1 MEVKIGGKS
10 GTTTQS
16 VQVPPE
22 VLARYNSVNAQ
33 AQSVAQTPFQ
43 QYSSDPNAFVAPLT
57 AAQNYGLQQTSNY
70 ANAAQPGISAAEN
83 MTQQAASGVTPQS
96 LNTQAYMNPYE
107 ANVIAPTAALMQ
119 QQFGQ
124 AQSGALGNAVQSGA
138 FGGDRAGIAN
148 ANLQQQQGLAYGQ
161 TMGNLLNQNYS
172 QALGAAQQ
180 QQGVNLGAQ
189 QFNAQQQLAAGNQ
202 LGNLAQ
208 AGQQSGLAGAQALMG
223 AGQSQQQTEQ
233 AGLTA
238 LYNQFLQQQSYP
250 FQTAQFLAN
259 IAEGTGALSGQ
270 TTSTTQ
276 PMPFFS
282 DRRLKED
289 IKEIG
294 KAKNGLPIY
303 SFRYKDD
310 PDKLTRI
317 GFMADE
323 VEKKH
328 PDAVGLAGGYKTV
341 DYDRA
346 ARAEG
351 GLVGDL
357 DQGETYGRGG
367 FDVGGFAGAQGYDP
381 SWSGLMN
388 AEEGMFGR
396 TEGGLYG
403 GSATGAPYGGK
414 ARVPQSQIP
423 QHHMLQPAPMPH
435 EQQGVGAQALQ
446 GLGQIEKLAG
456 MAKGAQGLG
465 HDLQGLAGLGSAP
478 SAAAP
483 PPAHA
488 DATATAQT
496 PPPPQGDSST
506 PAAPPSDAHADASD
520 SLPTDSGL
528 AGAGDAGTAV
538 ADAGADAGAGLGAD
552 LADVFVARG
561 GRIGRDVGGGLM
573 ANGMPSMANAP
584 VQAQVYDAAAR
595 QNAMPTWGGPFARG
609 GLAAGGAPAPG
620 FGISTPSPTAP
631 FQGPDVVSPT
641 QDYLQGLGEAQAAQ
655 ARANQVQDAQ
665 RQSLADLGVT
675 TTPDLTPF
683 GRYTDA
689 SSLLGSTIAYGN
701 LGLNAYTNPVPAGVF
716 AHGGLAGRPHRGA
729 GGGLDVGQWNSA
741 DQEYQGGNDNSTQD
755 TTQIGIPDE
764 QPNVQPLKP
773 STPPSSGGGG
783 GLGGVGQGIGAL
795 TGLLGLFMANGG
807 VADKRRRRAD
817 GGDLILPDSPVDN
830 TSDAPDP
837 GLAAGSPYGDLS
849 GAQDPVAISDLPLGF
864 DQTPDAAP
872 VDAGLKG
879 VTDLRGAA
887 GLSPPTGPDQTTL
900 EQAYHADPQALAA
913 LGAGDAAA
921 SDSPNLPTGDNI
933 PLPPERPADLGG
945 LAGGTGAA
953 EPSDA
958 TPGNPIVQAGQAAS
972 GAITHGVQQA
982 GRAVQRAGQG
992 VSSAITAGVQG
1003 AEGAFSNA
1011 VERVFPGLLHQESGT
1026 RQVGANGNVI
1036 VSPKGATGIAQVLPA
1051 TGQMVAQQHG
1061 IPWDPQRFAH
1071 DPAYNANLGKLY
1083 LQDQFNHYGDISKAL
1098 AAYNAGPGRLDAAI
1112 RRGGANW
1119 MAFMPRETQNYVPS
1133 ILGRAM
1139 SNTSDNY
1146 DPNAADNALRI
1157 AASPRQRSMQANG
1170 DGSGGGADTE
1180 EDGGD
1185 GSYNDNYGGGAG
1197 ANRNLNQQMA
1207 VSGAASQ
1214 GGPNWFDQNRS
1225 WVVPLLSGLGTM
1237 ASSNS
1242 RYLGSAILQGM
1253 GAGAQAYGNERQA
1266 ESNLT
1271 NSNLQGAHT
1280 AAGIGNVQAATGL
1293 TGAQTADQLAA
1304 SLGRAYFIMGQ
1315 GPNGPIP
1322 GVHAVLNGQRVDL
1335 DMGAY
1340 RRLQRA
1346 GANVRPQDVHEMAGG
1361 AAAGFG
1367 TQSGPVGIPPNQ
1379 EPRPAGVTPSAPV
1392 RPSFTPPTGAPTG
1405 APTGV
1410 PTGAPTARG
1419 EVSYGVAYDPKDA
1432 AADGD
1437 VVDPFSQAD
1446 IQSRNKKLDSIR
1458 QAAMAQAHDAPLMR
1472 EQMEN
1477 TAAMASQSG
1486 IGTAGAGAE
1495 WRARVIN
1502 GLNTAARVA
1511 GYSGAPLS
1519 GSDTLEQLATKYR
1532 NMQSFA
1538 NDRSDASLIA
1548 AMHTFPDLSM
1558 TPDAMRHVQALNMT
1572 RAQQSRD
1579 YAAFVE
1585 QWMQDN
1591 PDSNLANAQAAFTR
1605 LNPPSKYD
1613 TETRNLAG
1621 IMSNTKLMRTLRS
1634 SAMSQPAME
1643 EGFQKRMHLPSGMSR
1658 YFTN

>member
-1 MEVKIGGKS
+1 MGGKS

-16 VQVPPE
+16 VQIPPE

-33 AQSVAQTPFQ
+33 AQSVAATPFQ

-107 ANVIAPTAALMQ
+107 ASVIAPTAALMQ

-367 FDVGGFAGAQGYDP
+367 YDDGGIVSPFNPWNQLAAREMQIESGEGGAGAASTSPY
-381 SWSGLMN
+381 SGR
-388 AEEGMFGR
+388 G
-396 TEGGLYG
+396 
-403 GSATGAPYGGK
+403 AT
-414 ARVPQSQIP
+414 RVPLAP
-423 QHHMLQPAPMPH
+423 FEHHALLQPAPMPH
-435 EQQGVGAQALQ
+435 EQQGAGAQALQ
-446 GLGQIEKLAG
+446 GLGQLEHLYDMGKS
-456 MAKGAQGLG
+456 AQGMYG
-465 HDLQGLAGLGSAP
+465 DVKKGLSGLGGGDSHPAP
-478 SAAAP
+478 APAAP
-483 PPAHA
+483 PPANHGVQP
-488 DATATAQT
+488 TAS
-496 PPPPQGDSST
+496 PPPVSEGGAGPARETSDAGTS
-506 PAAPPSDAHADASD
+506 AAPPDSGDSAPTGLAAADVPPPDTGGGLVADLSD
-520 SLPTDSGL
+520 SLGS
-528 AGAGDAGTAV
+528 V
-538 ADAGADAGAGLGAD
+538 LGA
-552 LADVFVARG
+552 ASG

-716 AHGGLAGRPHRGA
+716 ARGGLAGRPHRGA

-764 QPNVQPLKP
+764 QPSIQPLKP

-783 GLGGVGQGIGAL
+783 GLGGIGQGIGAL
-795 TGLLGLFMANGG
+795 TGLLGLFAARGG
-807 VADKRRRRAD
+807 RIGRDD
-817 GGDLILPDSPVDN
+817 GGRIFGFDPQQDVPDSTGERGARILAGYGDDGGGDPAPAPAPV
-830 TSDAPDP
+830 PP
-837 GLAAGSPYGDLS
+837 PRGLAGRRG
-849 GAQDPVAISDLPLGF
+849 
-864 DQTPDAAP
+864 TEEDAAP
-872 VDAGLKG
+872 DASDVPLPPRRPPGLGASEFSAHDPLDSVSMGEPNTTLPNDYVGRIQSIEAGGYGESAPTRPTGLHGNAIAPDARIAVMPSAADPTGDVMAGASGYAPGSPSTPGDGSLVGPRAKAGLQPDHD
-879 VTDLRGAA
+879 VPLPPRRPA
-887 GLSPPTGPDQTTL
+887 GLEG
-900 EQAYHADPQALAA
+900 LA
-913 LGAGDAAA
+913 GASEYTAANAPKGAIPGDAAA
-921 SDSPNLPTGDNI
+921 AIGKATDPSQWQGNAAPPQPNTLQQGANAIGAAGATV
-933 PLPPERPADLGG
+933 AHG
-945 LAGGTGAA
+945 LDEATRNVKNFFQAGTGNIDYARA
-953 EPSDA
+953 YLASR
-958 TPGNPIVQAGQAAS
+958 GWNP
-972 GAITHGVQQA
+972 GAIAGILGQLVNEGGGQLNPQA
-982 GRAVQRAGQG
+982 VG
-992 VSSAITAGVQG
+992 
-1003 AEGAFSNA
+1003 
-1011 VERVFPGLLHQESGT
+1011 PGGDF
-1026 RQVGANGNVI
+1026 
-1036 VSPKGATGIAQVLPA
+1036 GIAQWLDRKP
-1051 TGQMVAQQHG
+1051 QLIKFAQQNG
-1061 IPWDPQRFAH
+1061 WDYR
-1071 DPAYNANLGKLY
+1071 
-1083 LQDQFNHYGDISKAL
+1083 
-1098 AAYNAGPGRLDAAI
+1098 RLDTQLAFLDHELRTTERPRGIALQNARNPYEAAVAGTGYE
-1112 RRGGANW
+1112 R
-1119 MAFMPRETQNYVPS
+1119 PK
-1133 ILGRAM
+1133 
-1139 SNTSDNY
+1139 NY
-1146 DPNAADNALRI
+1146 DPNN
-1157 AASPRQRSMQANG
+1157 PTRSN
-1170 DGSGGGADTE
+1170 
-1180 EDGGD
+1180 
-1185 GSYNDNYGGGAG
+1185 NWAG
-1197 ANRNLNQQMA
+1197 
-1207 VSGAASQ
+1207 
-1214 GGPNWFDQNRS
+1214 
-1225 WVVPLLSGLGTM
+1225 
-1237 ASSNS
+1237 
-1242 RYLGSAILQGM
+1242 RY
-1253 GAGAQAYGNERQA
+1253 
-1266 ESNLT
+1266 
-1271 NSNLQGAHT
+1271 
-1280 AAGIGNVQAATGL
+1280 AAT
-1293 TGAQTADQLAA
+1293 Q
-1304 SLGRAYFIMGQ
+1304 
-1315 GPNGPIP
+1315 
-1322 GVHAVLNGQRVDL
+1322 
-1335 DMGAY
+1335 
-1340 RRLQRA
+1340 
-1346 GANVRPQDVHEMAGG
+1346 
-1361 AAAGFG
+1361 
-1367 TQSGPVGIPPNQ
+1367 
-1379 EPRPAGVTPSAPV
+1379 
-1392 RPSFTPPTGAPTG
+1392 
-1405 APTGV
+1405 
-1410 PTGAPTARG
+1410 
-1419 EVSYGVAYDPKDA
+1419 
-1432 AADGD
+1432 
-1437 VVDPFSQAD
+1437 
-1446 IQSRNKKLDSIR
+1446 
-1458 QAAMAQAHDAPLMR
+1458 
-1472 EQMEN
+1472 
-1477 TAAMASQSG
+1477 
-1486 IGTAGAGAE
+1486 
-1495 WRARVIN
+1495 
-1502 GLNTAARVA
+1502 
-1511 GYSGAPLS
+1511 
-1519 GSDTLEQLATKYR
+1519 KY
-1532 NMQSFA
+1532 
-1538 NDRSDASLIA
+1538 
-1548 AMHTFPDLSM
+1548 
-1558 TPDAMRHVQALNMT
+1558 
-1572 RAQQSRD
+1572 
-1579 YAAFVE
+1579 
-1585 QWMQDN
+1585 W
-1591 PDSNLANAQAAFTR
+1591 
-1605 LNPPSKYD
+1605 K
-1613 TETRNLAG
+1613 G
-1621 IMSNTKLMRTLRS
+1621 
-1634 SAMSQPAME
+1634 
-1643 EGFQKRMHLPSGMSR
+1643 
-1658 YFTN
+1658 